1 MTKTDL
7 ELKAAWRM
15 VKFLW
20 VLPLLGFFLIKI
32 LKVDFGD
39 YGPYGDFVAGTLVP
53 VLTFASFLMIV
64 ATLGMQKEQLELQ
77 RRELRSSIDE
87 MKATRKEFEVQ
98 NKTLSIQ
105 RFENTFFN
113 MVSLHNQIIES
124 IHYGGQYQKD
134 GRKAITPIFTYFKQ
148 TYQRSLRNNLFEGE
162 EEINRIKIA
171 YKEFFKYTEPEL
183 GHYFRNLYRI
193 IKFINQSTI
202 LEFEDKKTYVGIIKA
217 QLSSYE
223 LVLLL
228 YNGLSEYGIEFLPLM
243 RRYNLL
249 DNLNHE
255 LLILASHYKI
265 YEEHKED

>member
-7 ELKAAWRM
+7 EMKAAWRM

-20 VLPLLGFFLIKI
+20 VLPLLGFLLINI

-39 YGPYGDFVAGTLVP
+39 YGPYGDFVAGTFVP
-53 VLTFASFLMIV
+53 VLTFASFLMVV

-105 RFENTFFN
+105 RFENTFFS

-134 GRKAITPIFTYFKQ
+134 GRKAITPIFSYFKQ
-148 TYQRSLRNNLFEGE
+148 TYQNSLMNKLFEGE

-171 YKEFFKYTEPEL
+171 YKEFFKHTESQL

-193 IKFINQSTI
+193 VKFIDHSHT
-202 LEFEDKKTYVGIIKA
+202 LEFEEKKTYVGIIKA

-228 YNGLSEYGIEFLPLM
+228 YNGLSEHGIEFLPLM
-243 RRYNLL
+243 RKYNLL

-255 LLILASHYKI
+255 LLILKSHYKI
-265 YEEHKED
+265 YEEYKKN